1 MSEMKFIQIT
11 DSHLLEGG
19 NVNLHNIPI
28 NEIHFKI
35 FSEIKKIETEIEFI
49 LVTGDISE
57 SGSDES
63 YLNAREIFSSLNKPT
78 YWIAGNHDNLK
89 AIHLFNNQTNIRSE
103 KTFTVNGIHFIL
115 LNSVALSSDGKNRS
129 RGVLSSKELD
139 FLKLELEQNVT
150 KQIVVALHHPP
161 IKSGTWK
168 DDRMLENAE
177 EFLEVIIQ
185 YGNVKLVLYGHQ
197 HLVNE
202 TTIGKTKFY
211 SPPAA
216 SFQFDKN
223 IKWGFDDLPAGF
235 GLISINNDNTYE
247 CQSKYIDFRTK
258 PIYSKN
264 YV

>member
-1 MSEMKFIQIT
+1 MSEMKFVQIT

-19 NVNLHNIPI
+19 NVKLHNIPI
-28 NEIHFKI
+28 NEIHVKI

-57 SGSDES
+57 NGSDES
-63 YLNAREIFSSLNKPT
+63 YLNAREIFSSLNKPI

-89 AIHLFNNQTNIRSE
+89 AIQLFNNQTNIRSE
-103 KTFTVNGIHFIL
+103 KSFTVNGIHFVL

-139 FLKLELEQNVT
+139 FLKMELEQNVT
-150 KQIVVALHHPP
+150 KQIIVALHHPP

-177 EFLEVIIQ
+177 EFLEAINQ
-185 YGNVKLVLYGHQ
+185 FSNVKLVLYGHQ
-197 HLVNE
+197 HQANE
-202 TTIGKTKFY
+202 TTIGETIFY

-223 IKWGFDDLPAGF
+223 IKWGFDDLPSGF
-235 GLISINNDNTYE
+235 GVISINTFNTIE
-247 CQSKYIDFRTK
+247 CQSRYIDFETK
-258 PIYSKN
+258 PIYRK
-264 YV
+264 

>member
-1 MSEMKFIQIT
+1 MKFIQIT

-19 NVNLHNIPI
+19 NVKLHNIPI

-103 KTFTVNGIHFIL
+103 KSFTINGIHFIL

-129 RGVLSSKELD
+129 RGVLSGKELA
-139 FLKLELEQNVT
+139 FLKLELKQNPT

-168 DDRMLENAE
+168 DHRMLENAKD
-177 EFLEVIIQ
+177 FFEVINQ
-185 YGNVKLVLYGHQ
+185 FSNVKLVLYGHQ
-197 HLVNE
+197 HQANE
-202 TTIGKTKFY
+202 TTIGETKFY

-216 SFQFDKN
+216 SFQFSKET
-223 IKWGFDDLPAGF
+223 KWEFDNAPPGF
-235 GLISINNDNTYE
+235 GIIHAKSCNNFE
-247 CQSKYIDFRTK
+247 CKSQYLNFKIL
-258 PIYSKN
+258 PIYEVNK
-264 YV
+264 

>member
-1 MSEMKFIQIT
+1 MSEMKFVQIT
-11 DSHLLEGG
+11 DSHLLDSG
-19 NVNLHNIPI
+19 NVKLHNIPI

-103 KTFTVNGIHFIL
+103 KSFTVNGIHFIL

-139 FLKLELEQNVT
+139 FLKMELEQNGT

-177 EFLEVIIQ
+177 EFLEVVKQ
-185 YGNVKLVLYGHQ
+185 FRNVKLVLYGHLHQ
-197 HLVNE
+197 ANE
-202 TTIGKTKFY
+202 TTIGETKFY

-223 IKWGFDDLPAGF
+223 IKWGFDVIPAGF
-235 GLISINNDNTYE
+235 GVISIKNSTTFVCQNN
-247 CQSKYIDFRTK
+247 YIDFESK
-258 PIYSKN
+258 PIYSK
-264 YV
+264 

>member
-1 MSEMKFIQIT
+1 MSDMKFIQIT

-19 NVNLHNIPI
+19 NIKLHNIPI

-35 FSEIKKIETEIEFI
+35 FSELKKIETEIEFI

-57 SGSDES
+57 NGSDES

-89 AIHLFNNQTNIRSE
+89 AIHWFNNQTNIRSE
-103 KTFTVNGIHFIL
+103 KSFTVNGIHFIL
-115 LNSVALSSDGKNRS
+115 LNSVAISSDGKNRS
-129 RGVLSSKELD
+129 RGVLSISELN
-139 FLKLELEQNVT
+139 FLKLELEQNAT

-177 EFLEVIIQ
+177 EFFEVINQ
-185 YGNVKLVLYGHQ
+185 FNNVKLVLYGHQ
-197 HLVNE
+197 HQVNE
-202 TTIGKTKFY
+202 TTIGGTKFY

-216 SFQFDKN
+216 SFQFHKT
-223 IKWGFDDLPAGF
+223 IKWGFDNLPAGF
-235 GLISINNDNTYE
+235 GVISIYNSTTFE
-247 CQSKYIDFRTK
+247 CQSKYIDFRTN
-258 PIYSKN
+258 PIYSK
-264 YV
+264 

>member
-1 MSEMKFIQIT
+1 MSEMKFVQIT

-19 NVNLHNIPI
+19 NVKLHNIPI
-28 NEIHFKI
+28 NEIHVKI

-57 SGSDES
+57 NGSDES
-63 YLNAREIFSSLNKPT
+63 YLNAREIFSSLNIPI

-103 KTFTVNGIHFIL
+103 KSFTVNGIHFVL

-129 RGVLSSKELD
+129 SGVLSSKELD
-139 FLKLELEQNVT
+139 FLKMELEQNVT

-177 EFLEVIIQ
+177 EFLEAINQ
-185 YGNVKLVLYGHQ
+185 FSNVKLVLYGHQ
-197 HLVNE
+197 HQANE
-202 TTIGKTKFY
+202 TTIGETKFY

-223 IKWGFDDLPAGF
+223 IKWGFDNLPSGF
-235 GLISINNDNTYE
+235 GVISINTFNTIE
-247 CQSKYIDFRTK
+247 CQSRYIDFETK
-258 PIYSKN
+258 PIYRK
-264 YV
+264 